1 MAKVTEVFP
10 ESLEVGL
17 KQISGGSGV
26 ANFLSRLVFGLLI
39 DRFKC
44 KISLNRKM
52 KHWSFTM
59 STQVSV
65 YNVRDRISPCG
76 HTTFHILDKS
86 GAFQEQAEL
95 KSHVFTSW
103 T

>member
-1 MAKVTEVFP
+1 M
-10 ESLEVGL
+10 
-17 KQISGGSGV
+17 
-26 ANFLSRLVFGLLI
+26 

-65 YNVRDRISPCG
+65 YNVRDRISPYG

-86 GAFQEQAEL
+86 GAFQEEAEMSL
-95 KSHVFTSW
+95 LLGHNSRSPSW
-103 T
+103 VLLVVSG

>member
-1 MAKVTEVFP
+1 
-10 ESLEVGL
+10 
-17 KQISGGSGV
+17 
-26 ANFLSRLVFGLLI
+26 
-39 DRFKC
+39 
-44 KISLNRKM
+44 
-52 KHWSFTM
+52 M

-86 GAFQEQAEL
+86 GAFQEELEL